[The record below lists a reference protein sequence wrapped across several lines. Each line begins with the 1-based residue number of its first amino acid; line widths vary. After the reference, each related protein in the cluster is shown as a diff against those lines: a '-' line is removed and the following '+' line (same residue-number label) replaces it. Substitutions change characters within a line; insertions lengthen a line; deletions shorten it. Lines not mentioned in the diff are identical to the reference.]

1 VVPINER
8 KFKRENRIETMQYV
22 LDMLSL
28 REM

>member
-8 KFKRENRIETMQYV
+8 KFKRENRNETMQYV